1 MSDQYIERRK
11 ARSEFVEI
19 RGLNY
24 HLHIW
29 GKASMVTPDRPALI
43 MMHGWMDVGASFQFM
58 IDALHAD
65 RYVIAPD
72 WRGFGLTESPHTDSY
87 WFPDYLADLDAL
99 GDLISPQQP
108 FDLVGHSMGGNV
120 AMMYAG
126 VRAQR
131 VRKLV
136 NLEGFGMSPT
146 QAQDAPKRLTEWL
159 NQLKQ
164 PARFRDYDSLEAV
177 AKRMRDNNPRLPAD
191 RARWLAGHWAR
202 ATPDGRWVLNSDP
215 VHKRTNPILARREE
229 ALAIWSQITAQVL
242 WVEGSDDA
250 LSRFWRGTYTR
261 EDFESRMAVV
271 PHVERLVVDN
281 AGHMMH
287 HDEPQILAQHME
299 SFLARPI

>member
-1 MSDQYIERRK
+1 MSEQYIERRK
-11 ARSEFVEI
+11 ARSEFIEI

-29 GKASMVTPDRPALI
+29 GKATMVTPTRPALI
-43 MMHGWMDVGASFQFM
+43 LMHGWMDVGASFQF
-58 IDALHAD
+58 IVDALESD

-72 WRGFGLTESPHTDSY
+72 WRGFGLTESPPTDSY

-99 GDLISPQQP
+99 ADILSPQQA
-108 FDLVGHSMGGNV
+108 FDLVGHSMGGNI

-126 VRAQR
+126 VRPQR
-131 VRKLV
+131 VRKMI

-146 QAQDAPKRLTEWL
+146 QPEDAPRRLAEWL

-164 PARFRDYDSLEAV
+164 PARFRDYDGIDAV
-177 AKRMRDNNPRLPAD
+177 AKRMRENNPRLQIE
-191 RARWLAGHWAR
+191 RARWLAAHWAR
-202 ATPDGRWVLNSDP
+202 ATPEGRWVLNSDP
-215 VHKRTNPILARREE
+215 VHKRTNPVLARREE
-229 ALAIWSQITAQVL
+229 AIAIWSKITARVL

-261 EDFESRMAVV
+261 EDFESRMSVV
-271 PHVERLVVDN
+271 PHVERLVVQD

-287 HDEPQILAQHME
+287 HDEPETLAQHLE
-299 SFLARPI
+299 RFLDQPL